1 MNSTNPLVDQYL
13 AEGCGRCKLGG
24 TPDCKVHK
32 WPLELKLLR
41 KIALDCGLNEEI
53 KWGVPVY
60 TYQKHNIIIIGAF
73 KENCV
78 LSFFKGALL
87 QDEEKILKFPGENS
101 QSAKVIRFTDVKI
114 IQKLEAVLKAYIFE
128 AIEIEKAGLKVE
140 TKKIEDYVVPDE
152 FKTKLKEIPALKKAF
167 EALTPG
173 RRKAYLLHFS
183 SAKQS
188 TTRISRIE
196 KCIPNI
202 LKGKGFLE

>member
-1 MNSTNPLVDQYL
+1 MISTNPQVDNYL
-13 AEGCGRCKLGG
+13 EEGCGRCKLGG
-24 TPDCKVHK
+24 TPECKVHK
-32 WPLELKLLR
+32 WPQELKLLR

-87 QDEEKILKFPGENS
+87 EDEEKILQFPGENS
-101 QSAKVIRFTDVKI
+101 QSAKVIRFTDVKT

-128 AIEIEKAGLKVE
+128 AIEIEKAGLKV
-140 TKKIEDYVVPDE
+140 TPKKLEEYTVPAE
-152 FKTKLKEIPALKKAF
+152 FKSKLKEMPALKKAF
-167 EALTPG
+167 EALTLG
-173 RRKAYLLHFS
+173 RQKAYLLHFS
-183 SAKQS
+183 SAKQAA
-188 TTRISRIE
+188 TRISRIE

>member
-1 MNSTNPLVDQYL
+1 MISTNPQVDNYL
-13 AEGCGRCKLGG
+13 EEGCGRCKLGG
-24 TPDCKVHK
+24 TPECKVHK
-32 WPLELKLLR
+32 WPQELKLLR

-87 QDEEKILKFPGENS
+87 EDEEKILQFPGENS
-101 QSAKVIRFTDVKI
+101 QSAKVIRFTDVKT

-128 AIEIEKAGLKVE
+128 AIEIEKAGLKV
-140 TKKIEDYVVPDE
+140 TPKKLEEYTVPAE
-152 FKTKLKEIPALKKAF
+152 FKSKLKEMPALKKAF

-173 RRKAYLLHFS
+173 RQKAYLLHFS
-183 SAKQS
+183 SAKQAA
-188 TTRISRIE
+188 TRISRIE

>member
-1 MNSTNPLVDQYL
+1 MISTNPEVDKYL

-24 TPDCKVHK
+24 TPECKVHK
-32 WPLELKLLR
+32 WPQELKLLR

-87 QDEEKILKFPGENS
+87 QDEENILKFPGENS
-101 QSAKVIRFTDVKI
+101 QSAKVIRFTDVKL
-114 IQKLEAVLKAYIFE
+114 IQKLETVLKAYIFE
-128 AIEIEKAGLKVE
+128 AIEIEKAGLKV
-140 TKKIEDYVVPDE
+140 TPKKLEEYTVPEE
-152 FKTKLKEIPALKKAF
+152 FKSKLKEMPALKKAF

-196 KCIPNI
+196 KSIPNI

>member
-1 MNSTNPLVDQYL
+1 MISTNPQVDNYL

-24 TPDCKVHK
+24 TPECKVHK
-32 WPLELKLLR
+32 WPQELKLLR

-87 QDEEKILKFPGENS
+87 EDEEKILQFPGENS
-101 QSAKVIRFTDVKI
+101 QSAKVIRFTDVKT
-114 IQKLEAVLKAYIFE
+114 IQKLEAILKAYIFE
-128 AIEIEKAGLKVE
+128 AIEIEKAGLKI
-140 TKKIEDYVVPDE
+140 TPKKLEEYTVPEE
-152 FKTKLKEIPALKKAF
+152 FKSKLKEMPALKKAF

-173 RRKAYLLHFS
+173 RQKAYLLHFS